1 MLKKIGTLIFVS
13 AFLLMLVR
21 PLSASAETAPDIWVD
36 AYSGILDLTTLQY
49 TYQNLSP
56 GQKDICNYLVG
67 MCNYMYLDARG
78 FSFSDGALGSQ
89 NAFIAKMISIGAKI
103 LYMDSGLSG
112 WGSRFNPILQNYV
125 SACVNYAYDQVENI
139 TFNTWYQNLDS
150 SFVLPYTAELLD
162 AWSLWYDD
170 NSIEGISTFGEVESP
185 WNSGEYKSFPYD
197 GVSFASAVNQTE
209 YNNFFLNYSPV
220 IFSNEFSNK
229 TYMAGFAG
237 VDPPNTLIILRASTY
252 DSFRYG
258 RYDGTTLS
266 KLTSDDTH
274 YEAELYNHGSYIKFQ
289 NVINVNYYWDVLRA
303 SYFNAATNNIGDFI
317 DVVFRMFAPLGAY
330 RSSGYYFGN
339 CYPFI
344 THVFLVD
351 DLNTLSNPEELFNVD
366 DLDIDGG
373 SPQIKKP
380 INKYWWVFKDIDDNF
395 PYPVDPVRDNLVD
408 DNGDPVTDPPM
419 TTSIVNNNTV
429 NNYYIT
435 NGEPITV
442 PVNWFSRAESYV
454 SYLWSMTEPL
464 VLYAR
469 DLLDC
474 MTFFDDGILSNV
486 KGPGPAIFGI
496 CVIGVAGG
504 IVSKLLL

>member
-330 RSSGYYFGN
+330 RSSGLLK
-339 CYPFI
+339 
-344 THVFLVD
+344 VFRSS
-351 DLNTLSNPEELFNVD
+351 T
-366 DLDIDGG
+366 
-373 SPQIKKP
+373 KK
-380 INKYWWVFKDIDDNF
+380 
-395 PYPVDPVRDNLVD
+395 
-408 DNGDPVTDPPM
+408 T
-419 TTSIVNNNTV
+419 
-429 NNYYIT
+429 
-435 NGEPITV
+435 
-442 PVNWFSRAESYV
+442 
-454 SYLWSMTEPL
+454 
-464 VLYAR
+464 
-469 DLLDC
+469 
-474 MTFFDDGILSNV
+474 
-486 KGPGPAIFGI
+486 
-496 CVIGVAGG
+496 
-504 IVSKLLL
+504 